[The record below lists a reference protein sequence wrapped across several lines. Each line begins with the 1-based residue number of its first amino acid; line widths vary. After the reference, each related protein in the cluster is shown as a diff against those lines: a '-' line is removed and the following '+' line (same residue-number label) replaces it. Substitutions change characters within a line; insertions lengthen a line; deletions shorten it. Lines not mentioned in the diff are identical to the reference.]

1 MSITDL
7 NMERLIVV
15 IQELSK
21 QIETSRELSQKETQK
36 LTEYQNAGIMLEFT
50 LVTGG
55 IIKGNISW
63 LDNQSIG
70 INTGNGQS
78 VILYKHTIAFIQ
90 EKTA

>member
-7 NMERLIVV
+7 NIEGLIET
-15 IQELSK
+15 IRELSR
-21 QIETSRELSQKETQK
+21 QIETSRELSHKETQK
-36 LTEYQNAGIMLEFT
+36 LMEYQNAGTMLEFT

-55 IIKGNISW
+55 IIKGKISW

-70 INTGNGQS
+70 INTVNGQS

>member
-21 QIETSRELSQKETQK
+21 QIETSRELNQKETEK
-36 LTEYQNAGIMLEFT
+36 LTEYQNAGTMLEFT
-50 LVTGG
+50 LITGG
-55 IIKGNISW
+55 IIKGKISW
-63 LDNQSIG
+63 LGNQSIG
-70 INTGNGQS
+70 INTDNSQS
-78 VILYKHTIAFIQ
+78 VILYKHAIAFIQ